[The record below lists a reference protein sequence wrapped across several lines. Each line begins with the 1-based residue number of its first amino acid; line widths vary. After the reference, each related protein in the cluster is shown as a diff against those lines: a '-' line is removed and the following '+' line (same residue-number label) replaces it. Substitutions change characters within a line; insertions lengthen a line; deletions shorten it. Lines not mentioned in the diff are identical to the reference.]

1 MPSGLRQSHTGRY
14 LYRPRRSSAAAGHT
28 VHPPAARFGHGAV
41 LPLPHGAENDRMPW
55 TTKLLVISSRTL
67 GSEAL
72 LAHMRARAQHAP
84 TEFTIVVPQGRG
96 ADPDHLAAALARF
109 AAQGLAVEIRVGDRD
124 PLLAVRDHWDPKR
137 FDEVVVVTLPTQSS
151 RWLASGLPFRV
162 QQLTGALVTH
172 VVAEPPPGTARERE
186 AAQTPARAGG
196 LHAVHV

>member
-1 MPSGLRQSHTGRY
+1 M
-14 LYRPRRSSAAAGHT
+14 A
-28 VHPPAARFGHGAV
+28 
-41 LPLPHGAENDRMPW
+41 W

-96 ADPDHLAAALARF
+96 ADPDHLEASRARF
-109 AAQGLAVEIRVGDRD
+109 ADDGLEVDIRVGDRD

-137 FDEVVVVTLPTQSS
+137 FDEVVVVTLPTSSS

-172 VVAEPPPGTARERE
+172 VVAEPPVAATGERV

-196 LHAVHV
+196 LHVVHV